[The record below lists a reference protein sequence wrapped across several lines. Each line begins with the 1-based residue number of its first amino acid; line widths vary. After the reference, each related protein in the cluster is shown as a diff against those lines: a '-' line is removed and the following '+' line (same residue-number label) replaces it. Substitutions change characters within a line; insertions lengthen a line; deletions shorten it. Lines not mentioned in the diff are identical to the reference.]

1 MRMDTEHEEMT
12 YPLGDY
18 IGAKE
23 AAEILGVTTNRVY
36 EHIKDYRLP
45 AKRFGKIY
53 HLYRYDVLNFH
64 ARPTGRQRTKP
75 TPWRI
80 FKGEVEVL
88 ITRID
93 VQVREGQQDRL
104 RTKLQDAYQSQR
116 HVFPGTMARY
126 ILSFDEQSRSIEI
139 NLIWKS
145 TDKPDDSDCQGY
157 IDWLKQDLGDVL
169 DWETARIREVP
180 ALLST

>member
-1 MRMDTEHEEMT
+1 MDTNNEEEKT

-36 EHIKDYRLP
+36 EHIKDFRLP

-64 ARPTGRQRTKP
+64 ANPTGRQRTKP
-75 TPWRI
+75 TLWRV

-88 ITRID
+88 VTRIE
-93 VQVREGQQDRL
+93 VQVREGQQERL
-104 RTKLQDAYQSQR
+104 RAKLRNAHESQR
-116 HVFPGTMARY
+116 HLFPGSMARY
-126 ILSFDEQSRSIEI
+126 ILSFDEQVNNIEI
-139 NLIWKS
+139 DLIWKS
-145 TDKPDDSDCQGY
+145 TDKPDEKDWQGY
-157 IDWLKQDLGDVL
+157 LDWLKKDLDDVL
-169 DWETARIREVP
+169 DWDTAKMREAR